1 MYHRRPP
8 RFLPIVAIVGIVGLV
23 PACGDSTTQPDPG
36 PSGPSGPTVTTAVN
50 VIDNSFSPTSNAVTT
65 GQTVTWTW
73 NATNSHNVTFDDP
86 SIGNSATKTSGSFLK
101 QFAQAGDFTYYC
113 TVHGRALMSGTVK
126 VETSA
131 ASTDSG
137 AGSGY
142 P

>member
-8 RFLPIVAIVGIVGLV
+8 RFLPIVVIVGIVAIV
-23 PACGDSTTQPDPG
+23 PACGDSTTQPMG
-36 PSGPSGPTVTTAVN
+36 SGPSGPTVTTAVN
-50 VIDNSFSPTSNAVTT
+50 VIDNSFSPTSNTVST

-73 NATNSHNVTFDDP
+73 NATNPHNVTFDDP

>member
-36 PSGPSGPTVTTAVN
+36 PSGPTVTTAVN

-73 NATNSHNVTFDDP
+73 NGSNSNSHNVTFDDP
-86 SIGNSATKTSGSFLK
+86 SIGNSATKTSGSFART
-101 QFAQAGDFTYYC
+101 FDAVGDFTYFC
-113 TVHGRALMSGTVK
+113 TVHGRAVMSGTVK
-126 VETSA
+126 VATSD